1 MTAAVI
7 DIGSNSVLLL
17 ASDGDSALVTTRLG
31 AGLRTGGWLDE
42 QAKERT
48 RSAVIALA
56 TRARDR
62 AVRSIAAFGTGALR
76 RAKDG
81 VAFARALADAAA
93 IPVHILSG
101 DDEAV
106 WAYRA
111 ARIGIGRSAVI
122 DIGGGTTEI
131 TLGSGDMIEAVVSLP
146 LGALA
151 LTEAGGA
158 SRAIIDAVLH
168 PLNVITRLRAEQV
181 PLVASGGTA
190 TALAA
195 LDLNLPH
202 YDPDRV
208 HGHRLTRE
216 VIERLAAQVRA
227 TPPASLDPGRA
238 DILPAGALILSAV
251 MDAAATTAVTVSD
264 RGVRHAYLEHWLR
277 MQ

>member
-17 ASDGDSALVTTRLG
+17 ASDGDSALLTTRLG
-31 AGLRTGGWLDE
+31 AGLRAGGCLDD

-56 TRARDR
+56 TRSRDR
-62 AVRSIAAFGTGALR
+62 KVRSIAAFGTGALR
-76 RAKDG
+76 RATDG
-81 VAFARALADAAA
+81 GAFARTLADAAA

-111 ARIGIGRSAVI
+111 ARIGTGPSAVI
-122 DIGGGTTEI
+122 DVGGGTTEI
-131 TLGSGDMIEAVVSLP
+131 TLGSGDVIVEAVSVP

-151 LTEAGGA
+151 LTEAGETP
-158 SRAIIDAVLH
+158 RTTIDAVLQ
-168 PLNVITRLRAEQV
+168 PLRVIKRLRAEQV
-181 PLVASGGTA
+181 PLIASGGTA

-202 YDPDRV
+202 YDPARV
-208 HGHRLTRE
+208 HGHRLTRAA
-216 VIERLAAQVRA
+216 IERLAAQVRA
-227 TPPASLDPGRA
+227 TPPATLDPGRA

-251 MDAAATTAVTVSD
+251 MDAAATAAVTVSD
-264 RGVRHAYLEHWLR
+264 CGVRHAYLEHWLR